1 MAGKR
6 NDVNK
11 GSMAQFLWH
20 NEALP
25 FLKPQC
31 MKKNFGAVVKDLIIN
46 FFPPFTTVSA
56 DTGNFTFP
64 VSEELIQ
71 ELTSS
76 YTTARI
82 EQFENGAT
90 FSSYHVDYF
99 VGLTKGEAI
108 YKTTSVTYPYFS
120 MFDTVEEYHVS
131 FSDHYEDELQM
142 VA

>member
-1 MAGKR
+1 
-6 NDVNK
+6 
-11 GSMAQFLWH
+11 
-20 NEALP
+20 
-25 FLKPQC
+25 

-46 FFPPFTTVSA
+46 FFPPFTTMSS

-71 ELTSS
+71 ELTSN
-76 YTTARI
+76 YTTAKI

-99 VGLTKGEAI
+99 VGLAKGEAI

>member
-1 MAGKR
+1 MAGKCNGR
-6 NDVNK
+6 DRPAWLDFYEIM
-11 GSMAQFLWH
+11 SH
-20 NEALP
+20 YH

-46 FFPPFTTVSA
+46 FFPPFTTVGA

-71 ELTSS
+71 ELTSN
-76 YTTARI
+76 YTTAKI

-108 YKTTSVTYPYFS
+108 YKTTSLTYPYFN
-120 MFDTVEEYHVS
+120 MFDTVEEYQVS
-131 FSDHYEDELQM
+131 FSDHYEDELLM